1 MSIDLSNMRTITSV
15 DADGRET
22 KCDDNPAE
30 ELRRQFGELQ
40 KSLKALNHYT
50 RLNPKSSTS
59 ITLIL

>member
-1 MSIDLSNMRTITSV
+1 MSIDLSSMRTITSV

-30 ELRRQFGELQ
+30 ELRKQFGELQ

-50 RLNPKSSTS
+50 R
-59 ITLIL
+59 